1 MIKLVIN
8 ETTTLNNI
16 VNLVERVNN
25 EGDAS
30 LIVVIDGKE
39 DLNAIAT
46 TLADIKT
53 LEAVNETEEG
63 TVTAIFTGYVFDRAE
78 RRMSDTATGAN
89 ITVTLL
95 KA

>member
-16 VNLVERVNN
+16 VNLVERVNS

-39 DLNAIAT
+39 NLNAIAT

-53 LEAVNETEEG
+53 LEATNVTEEG
-63 TVTAIFTGYVFDRAE
+63 TETATFTGYVFDRAE
-78 RRMSDTATGAN
+78 RRMSETATGAN